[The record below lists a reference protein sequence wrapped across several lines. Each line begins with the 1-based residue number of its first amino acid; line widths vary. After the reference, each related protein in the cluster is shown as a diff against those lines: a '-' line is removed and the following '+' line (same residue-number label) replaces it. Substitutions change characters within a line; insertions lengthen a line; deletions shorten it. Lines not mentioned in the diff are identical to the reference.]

1 MGTINLLT
9 LFYLGQFINIKQYL
23 FLLREREREQQF
35 AIAKSSTYSDE
46 ESHAHP
52 ETDDDAMC
60 HVTEEMSQDRPLINA

>member
-23 FLLREREREQQF
+23 FLLRESNSF
-35 AIAKSSTYSDE
+35 VIAKSSTHSDE

-52 ETDDDAMC
+52 ETDDDAMR